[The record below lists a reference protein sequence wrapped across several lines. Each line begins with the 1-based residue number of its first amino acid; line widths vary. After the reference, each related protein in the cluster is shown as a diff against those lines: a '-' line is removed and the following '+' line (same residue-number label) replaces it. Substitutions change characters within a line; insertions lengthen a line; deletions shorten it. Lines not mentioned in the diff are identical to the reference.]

1 MLFRRKVT
9 PIEEDENSFWISYSD
24 ILSSLL
30 IIILLITVYVIFEL
44 MQTKKSVTE
53 NLEEITKAELVRKET
68 LEKIQNTLSQ
78 YGVDVEIA
86 NNYSVLRIP
95 ESTLAFESNDYR
107 VPYEMEDELIKIGEV
122 ILKVLTEGDTDDY
135 FDTIFIEGHT
145 DIRPS
150 KRELGNLGLSTFRA
164 ISVWNFWR
172 DRVSDEYSRLSNL
185 QGDKMF
191 SVGGYG
197 ETRPAIEDQKSEEDY
212 RKNRR
217 IDIRFTIRKPTSLD
231 YSNIIKMFD
240 EN

>member
-68 LEKIQNTLSQ
+68 LEKIQSTLSQ

-191 SVGGYG
+191 SVGVYG

-217 IDIRFTIRKPTSLD
+217 IDVRFTIRKPTSLD

>member
-1 MLFRRKVT
+1 MLSRKRI
-9 PIEEDENSFWISYSD
+9 PSDDSEHSSFWISYAD

-44 MQTKKSVTE
+44 MQTKKNVTQ
-53 NLEEITKAELVRKET
+53 NLEEITKAEQIRKQT
-68 LEKIQNTLSQ
+68 LEEIKNTLSLS
-78 YGVDVEIA
+78 GVSVEIA

-95 ESTLAFESNDYR
+95 ESTLAFESNNYN
-107 VPYEMEDELIKIGEV
+107 VPIEMEDELTKIGEV
-122 ILKVLTEGDTDDY
+122 VLKVLTKDDAYNY

-164 ISVWNFWR
+164 ISIWNFWK
-172 DRVSDEYSRLSNL
+172 DRVSDEYSKLSNF
-185 QGDKMF
+185 QGDKIF

-197 ETRPAIEDQKSEEDY
+197 ETRPAVENQKGENDY

-217 IDIRFTIRKPTSLD
+217 IDIRFTIRKPTSID
-231 YSNIIKMFD
+231 YNNIVKLFD
-240 EN
+240 ED

>member
-197 ETRPAIEDQKSEEDY
+197 ETRPAIEDQNSEEDY

-217 IDIRFTIRKPTSLD
+217 IDVRFTIRKPTSLD